1 MHPGNRPASTMT
13 PEDLKKGV
21 AYYRLTFADA
31 DLTIPGVQPMIYIGT
46 NVFPDD
52 DQTLAVYYFQ
62 DTVSHSWRGP
72 MTDAAHDTKHPELES
87 CVFPHTE
94 SEVQRDVLTL
104 AQVITA
110 LLQAQKRAG
119 PNQ

>member
-1 MHPGNRPASTMT
+1 MT

-21 AYYRLTFADA
+21 AYYRLTFADV

-52 DQTLAVYYFQ
+52 DQTSAVYYFQ
-62 DTVSHSWRGP
+62 DTTSHSWRGP
-72 MTDAAHDTKHPELES
+72 VTDPTHDKKHPEVDS
-87 CVFPHTE
+87 CVFPHTA

-104 AQVITA
+104 TQVIAA
-110 LLQAQKRAG
+110 LLEAQRRAG
-119 PNQ
+119 PPSQ

>member
-1 MHPGNRPASTMT
+1 MMDSSGNAHTGHSVRT
-13 PEDLKKGV
+13 EDLKTGA

-52 DQTLAVYYFQ
+52 DPASTVHYFQ
-62 DTVSHSWRGP
+62 DTTSYSWRGP
-72 MTDAAHDTKHPELES
+72 VTDAAHDTKNPEIES

-94 SEVQRDVLTL
+94 DEVRSGILTL
-104 AQVITA
+104 AEVIAA
-110 LLQAQKRAG
+110 LIEAQKRA
-119 PNQ
+119 